1 MNAPPSTQSPAR
13 PRIVSPLRPRD
24 ALEVLFIVGAALLLL
39 WANRILG
46 PAYRTPL
53 LSALVVLAGL
63 KTVYYFWETLGYLVD
78 ASARDV
84 PYHQFLVLMAFNM
97 AEVTASYAVDYFC
110 LHRIDPESFSGIDPT
125 LNGPLLLFEC
135 LYFSVLNFSFFG
147 YGDITPMH
155 VPAKIVLLM
164 EVIAAFSTVIFLL
177 SDFISIKESM
187 QRRR

>member
-1 MNAPPSTQSPAR
+1 MNTSREPAQ
-13 PRIVSPLRPRD
+13 PLRPRL
-24 ALEVLFIVGAALLLL
+24 ALPLRMRDFWEVVFICAAAISLL
-39 WANRILG
+39 WLNRWLD
-46 PAYRTPL
+46 PSQRSVL
-53 LSALVVLAGL
+53 LVGLVAIAAV

-78 ASARDV
+78 ATVRDI

-97 AEVTASYAVDYFC
+97 AEVTASYAVDYYC
-110 LHRIDPESFSGIDPT
+110 LHRIDPESFSGIDPS
-125 LNGPLLLFEC
+125 LNGIALMFEC
-135 LYFSVLNFSFFG
+135 MYFSILNFSFFG

-164 EVIAAFSTVIFLL
+164 EVVAAFSTVIFLL